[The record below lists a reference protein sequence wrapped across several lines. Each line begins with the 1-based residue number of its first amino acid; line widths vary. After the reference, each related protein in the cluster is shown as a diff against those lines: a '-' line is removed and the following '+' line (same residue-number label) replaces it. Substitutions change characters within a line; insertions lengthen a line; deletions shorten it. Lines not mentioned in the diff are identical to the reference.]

1 MQRLIDAINEYIL
14 ETKGDKRFKDDIELL
29 VEVKKEAT
37 ALLHTEKY
45 QITHS
50 FDAGEF
56 NMMNSTRDEGFEF
69 ESGEDFFNNTFSEN

>member
-1 MQRLIDAINEYIL
+1 MQRLIDAINQYIL
-14 ETKGDKRFKDDIELL
+14 ETQDDKRFKEDIELL
-29 VEVKKEAT
+29 LEVKKEAM

-56 NMMNSTRDEGFEF
+56 NMMNSKRDEGFEY
-69 ESGEDFFNNTFSEN
+69 ESGQDYFNKLFFQN